1 MRRSDRHG
9 PADVRLRLRQVLAKL
24 HRLHGVPFEGYVLR
38 GLRARI
44 VDNDGCKCVLCVR
57 RANVVGRDF
66 EQVEVTVEEGIATVM
81 LNRPER
87 YNALGS
93 RIVEELGEALESIEI
108 SGEARAMILTG
119 AGEKAFCSGVD
130 LKERAGMSAD
140 ERWAH
145 NRALNAFAGRLARLQ
160 APTIAAMNG
169 LAFGGGLEIT
179 LACDF
184 RISVEDARFALPE
197 VGIGIVPGAGG
208 TQRLPRLVGP
218 TRAKELIFTGR
229 RIDARTAL
237 EMGLISKIVPRDA
250 LAGEARALAG
260 EIAANSPLALAYAK
274 AAVDLSLETTL
285 EQGLRYETAAIR
297 ATLSSEDYDIGLAAF
312 ADKKTPEFPP
322 LTARHVT

>member
-1 MRRSDRHG
+1 MG
-9 PADVRLRLRQVLAKL
+9 
-24 HRLHGVPFEGYVLR
+24 
-38 GLRARI
+38 
-44 VDNDGCKCVLCVR
+44 
-57 RANVVGRDF
+57 GRDF
-66 EQVEVTVEEGIATVM
+66 EQVEVTTEEGIATVT

-93 RIVEELGEALESIEI
+93 RIVDELGEVLDEIET
-108 SGEARAMILTG
+108 SGEVRVMILTG
-119 AGEKAFCSGVD
+119 AGDKAFCSGVD
-130 LKERAGMSAD
+130 LKERAAMDAD

-160 APTIAAMNG
+160 IPTIVAMNG

-184 RISVEDARFALPE
+184 RIVAEDARFALPE

-218 TRAKELIFTGR
+218 TRAKELILTGR
-229 RIDARTAL
+229 RISAEAAL
-237 EMGLISKIVPRDA
+237 EMGLVSKVVPRDS
-250 LAGEARALAG
+250 LMEETRALAG

-274 AAVDLSLETTL
+274 AAVDLASETPI

-297 ATLSSEDYDIGLAAF
+297 ATLASEDYQIGLTAF
-312 ADKKTPEFPP
+312 AEKRTPRFPP
-322 LTARHVT
+322 LTARRVT